1 MKTTLIAFCLFL
13 VTCLPSF
20 SQNSLLDRF
29 EGMEGITSVYIS
41 ETMLKMMPSMQV
53 KKGVDVGKFAG
64 RLTGITI
71 LSSELEATS
80 KMLKKETAHIPK
92 DKSYEVL
99 MRIIDGE
106 TNVHFLIKKRPN
118 NRISEL
124 VMLVDEMPEFVI
136 IHMKGDMSME
146 EIQALT
152 KQMNP

>member
-1 MKTTLIAFCLFL
+1 
-13 VTCLPSF
+13 
-20 SQNSLLDRF
+20 
-29 EGMEGITSVYIS
+29 
-41 ETMLKMMPSMQV
+41 
-53 KKGVDVGKFAG
+53 
-64 RLTGITI
+64 
-71 LSSELEATS
+71 
-80 KMLKKETAHIPK
+80 
-92 DKSYEVL
+92 